1 MCESIIVYYYFD
13 RTRLFWPNA
22 QCHLQGLNKLFFHL
36 MCALCFCIIMMSYL
50 KFFWCILLIRNHT
63 IFSRN
68 LEALVNFFQRPRI
81 ARARSAILLV
91 FEKIYS
97 CLFIPNFTRNHLITY
112 TNNTVSRHIH
122 DQEITL
128 FFSILARLTPLP
140 SKGLCV

>member
-1 MCESIIVYYYFD
+1 MCQSIIAYYYFD

-36 MCALCFCIIMMSYL
+36 MHALCFCIIMMSYL
-50 KFFWCILLIRNHT
+50 IFFWCILLIRYHM
-63 IFSRN
+63 IFSCN
-68 LEALVNFFQRPRI
+68 LEALVNFF
-81 ARARSAILLV
+81 SKTTNCTSLWCNFVSLWKNFLLL
-91 FEKIYS
+91 IYS
-97 CLFIPNFTRNHLITY
+97 KFTRNHLITY
-112 TNNTVSRHIH
+112 TNNTVPCQIN

>member
-1 MCESIIVYYYFD
+1 MCESIIAYYYFD

-36 MCALCFCIIMMSYL
+36 MRALCFCIIMMSYL
-50 KFFWCILLIRNHT
+50 IFFWCILLIRNHM
-63 IFSRN
+63 IFSCN
-68 LEALVNFFQRPRI
+68 FEALVNFF
-81 ARARSAILLV
+81 SKTTNCTSLGCNFVSLWKNFLLL
-91 FEKIYS
+91 IYS
-97 CLFIPNFTRNHLITY
+97 KFTRNHLITY
-112 TNNTVSRHIH
+112 TNNTVSCQIN